1 MTEQQT
7 PFTRTA
13 APAQSAR
20 PTSVSMIVPALNE
33 ADNLV
38 ETIPQAIAVLE
49 GMNVD
54 YEVLVVDDGSTD
66 RTPQVMRSLCTQ
78 SIRTCGAFVSAAMRA
93 RPPPSPSASI
103 LRRTTSSS

>member
-1 MTEQQT
+1 MKAAQP

-13 APAQSAR
+13 APPSAR
-20 PTSVSMIVPALNE
+20 PLSVSMIVPALNE

-54 YEVLVVDDGSTD
+54 YEVLVIDDGSKD
-66 RTPQVMRSLCTQ
+66 QTPQVMRSLCAEYPHLR
-78 SIRTCGAFVSAAMRA
+78 SVRLRRNAG
-93 RPPPSPSASI
+93 RPPPSPSASG
-103 LRRTTSSS
+103 LRRMMSSS